1 VVTPNA
7 VAAMTDAFRSGA
19 ITAQDIIDR
28 IGAVGQAKKKAELQS
43 LQEFTNPATI
53 EARRQAVLAANANA
67 QLAQQQ
73 ASAAGGLVQPT
84 AALTAA
90 QIAAQ
95 QQTLPLQTALTQQQL
110 EMNARF
116 MYPQAVLGIIQE
128 RMKPAGPPVSSVDP
142 QTGTP
147 FTRMFNSI
155 GEDITPGSPT
165 HSAYGKLAANVWSMA
180 PGAAASTPPGVAPIP
195 APPGAVTQ
203 PIPPVVQPAPQATP
217 PSAPTIQ
224 PPVTQSA
231 PGAALDLGP
240 DAAARAAQLNAGVP
254 VPGLSD
260 KLVTPNA
267 NATLPSPVEPAQAA
281 PRATPTIEPNTG
293 GYVPGRGIQTGMPK
307 SYQTPAEIGTDL
319 RKGDAY
325 SLWDKQQAPANSFKT
340 SAQEILNIPDADQ
353 RSGKAKMNAL
363 DLSLAENIIKMY
375 DPGAAIR
382 EFKWDKLAEG
392 QPYSEKLK
400 NFQAEFFR
408 TGTLTPESR
417 KRLINLGLD
426 TLAASDAAVKPHVQ
440 LAAQRAEQ
448 TGVPIATV
456 LNPRELQ
463 ILNGTNAGPQ
473 VSAPASGKLVT
484 IPGLGT
490 GTLDPATGIFT
501 RTQ

>member
-1 VVTPNA
+1 MAGIGAPESQNVQVGLSAQPLVTAPAGVVTPNA

-165 HSAYGKLAANVWSMA
+165 HSAYDKLAANVWSMA

-203 PIPPVVQPAPQATP
+203 PIPPVVQPAPQAT
-217 PSAPTIQ
+217 
-224 PPVTQSA
+224 
-231 PGAALDLGP
+231 L
-240 DAAARAAQLNAGVP
+240 
-254 VPGLSD
+254 
-260 KLVTPNA
+260 
-267 NATLPSPVEPAQAA
+267 
-281 PRATPTIEPNTG
+281 
-293 GYVPGRGIQTGMPK
+293 
-307 SYQTPAEIGTDL
+307 
-319 RKGDAY
+319 
-325 SLWDKQQAPANSFKT
+325 
-340 SAQEILNIPDADQ
+340 
-353 RSGKAKMNAL
+353 
-363 DLSLAENIIKMY
+363 
-375 DPGAAIR
+375 
-382 EFKWDKLAEG
+382 
-392 QPYSEKLK
+392 
-400 NFQAEFFR
+400 
-408 TGTLTPESR
+408 
-417 KRLINLGLD
+417 
-426 TLAASDAAVKPHVQ
+426 
-440 LAAQRAEQ
+440 
-448 TGVPIATV
+448 
-456 LNPRELQ
+456 
-463 ILNGTNAGPQ
+463 
-473 VSAPASGKLVT
+473 
-484 IPGLGT
+484 
-490 GTLDPATGIFT
+490 
-501 RTQ
+501 